1 MTLIQ
6 FDSVSGARIGDAV
19 RYVESQANRRRP
31 LVFDGIPPHSA
42 QPIRMVTFTG
52 PWAIGTLKTCTI
64 KDTTRDIT
72 VDNQIVDIG
81 VDCGTRNAIVF
92 RTAGHWQLIN
102 AQRG

>member
-1 MTLIQ
+1 MDLIQ
-6 FDSVSGARIGDAV
+6 FDSGSGERIARV
-19 RYVESQANRRRP
+19 VQLVEQQPTPAKP
-31 LVFDGIPPHSA
+31 LTFDGILPHSA
-42 QPIRMVTFTG
+42 QPIRIVTFTG
-52 PWAIGTLKTCTI
+52 AWAIGTLKTCTI

-92 RTAGHWQLIN
+92 RTAGQWQLIN